1 MTQPRMTRKDWIIAT
16 LWPCGIAAVLWFQ
29 YAIAKAHDEEAQENY
44 DAICDAIAEA
54 HGWNP
59 KHLSLDQE
67 CTVETEA
74 DYALDNG
81 ARK

>member
-1 MTQPRMTRKDWIIAT
+1 MTQRGLTGQDCIRVG
-16 LWPCGIAAVLWFQ
+16 LWLCGIAAGLWFI
-29 YAIAKAHDEEAQENY
+29 YAIAKVHDDDAQERY
-44 DAICDAIAEA
+44 DAICNAIAEA

-74 DYALDNG
+74 EYALDNG
-81 ARK
+81 GSK